1 MKTIILTSLIL
12 SLFALTNCAR
22 VESRPKTMNANT
34 QVSTTSFYDFTLNTI
49 DGTAVKMESFK
60 GKKLL
65 LVNVASKCGYTPQY
79 ADLQQLHEKYGD
91 KILILGFPANDFG
104 SQEPGSNEDIA
115 SFCQKNYGVSF
126 QMFEKIAVTG
136 DNQHPLYKWLS
147 SKELNGWNDKAPS
160 WNFCKYLVSE
170 NGELLKF
177 FNSSVKP
184 LSDEIVGEI

>member
-1 MKTIILTSLIL
+1 MKTIILTSFIL

-49 DGTAVKMESFK
+49 DGNAAKMESFK

-79 ADLQQLHEKYGD
+79 ADLQQLHEKHGD
-91 KILILGFPANDFG
+91 KLLILGFPANDFG